1 MWIIGIATL
10 IDRLVCLAMLLG
22 SPLSPLAAS
31 ILSGQGR
38 FMSRP
43 MQTIRQ
49 SWRHTL
55 AMARARV
62 ISRAIVSRF
71 HPDQEVI
78 TGQCTHCGKCCL
90 DKQCVFLVMSADGKS
105 SCSVHG
111 GWLWTQLR
119 CADYPVSGHDIA
131 LYGCPSFVVSP
142 QGTSSSANNPNGRSV
157 IPIRRS

>member
-1 MWIIGIATL
+1 MPITVFATL
-10 IDRLVCLAMLLG
+10 IDRLVCAVMLLG

-31 ILSGQGR
+31 MLSGQFR
-38 FMSRP
+38 FMAHP
-43 MQTIRQ
+43 LQTIRQ

-55 AMARARV
+55 AMARAEV

-90 DKQCVFLVMSADGKS
+90 DKQCVFLVMSAEGKS

-111 GWLWTQLR
+111 GWLWTRLR

-131 LYGCPSFVVSP
+131 LYACPSF
-142 QGTSSSANNPNGRSV
+142 TASSSGRPI
-157 IPIRRS
+157 IPIRRSHS